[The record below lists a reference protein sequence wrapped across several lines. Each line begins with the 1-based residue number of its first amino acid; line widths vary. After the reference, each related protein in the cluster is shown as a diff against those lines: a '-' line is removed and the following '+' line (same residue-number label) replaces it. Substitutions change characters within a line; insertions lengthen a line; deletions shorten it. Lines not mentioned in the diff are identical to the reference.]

1 MLRQHAALRPCGR
14 RRDKQWFFSSGAS
27 GIVRGRSRKDRFLNA
42 TAKQENSG
50 QLIQIAIANNQ
61 RHLKI
66 DRRLIRRAIRQVLQ
80 DHGITEALLSVAV
93 VDDATIAG
101 LHRRYLGDPEPTDVL
116 SFLLEQSPGRLEGEV
131 IVSAQTA
138 AAVAQRYRS
147 SPEVE
152 LLRYVIHGTLH
163 LVGHADGTRA
173 ERLRM
178 RARERHYLRWFH
190 DGS

>member
-1 MLRQHAALRPCGR
+1 MQRHCWKA
-14 RRDKQWFFSSGAS
+14 
-27 GIVRGRSRKDRFLNA
+27 RSLHGS
-42 TAKQENSG
+42 AKQENSS
-50 QLIQIAIANNQ
+50 QLIQIAIANKQ

-66 DRRLIRRAIRQVLQ
+66 DRRLIRRAIRQILK

-101 LHRRYLGDPEPTDVL
+101 LHGRYLGDPEPTDVL
-116 SFLLEQSPGRLEGEV
+116 SFLLEQSPGTLEGEV

-138 AAVAQRYRS
+138 AAVARRYHS

-163 LVGHADGTRA
+163 LLGYADATKA
-173 ERLRM
+173 DRLRM
-178 RARERHYLRWFH
+178 RARERHYLRWLH
-190 DGS
+190 EGS

>member
-1 MLRQHAALRPCGR
+1 MR
-14 RRDKQWFFSSGAS
+14 RHFSKAQS
-27 GIVRGRSRKDRFLNA
+27 INA

-50 QLIQIAIANNQ
+50 QLIQIAIANKQ
-61 RHLKI
+61 RHLEI
-66 DRRLIRRAIRQVLQ
+66 DRRLIRRAVRQVLQ

-101 LHRRYLGDPEPTDVL
+101 LHGRYLGDPEPTDVL
-116 SFLLEQSPGRLEGEV
+116 SFLLEHSPGTLEGEV
-131 IVSAQTA
+131 IVSAETA
-138 AAVAQRYRS
+138 AAVARRYRI

-178 RARERHYLRWFH
+178 RARERHYLRWLH

>member
-1 MLRQHAALRPCGR
+1 MRRHCGKAR
-14 RRDKQWFFSSGAS
+14 CIDETAKTA
-27 GIVRGRSRKDRFLNA
+27 IVR
-42 TAKQENSG
+42 
-50 QLIQIAIANNQ
+50 QLIQIAIANKQ

-66 DRRLIRRAIRQVLQ
+66 DRRLIRRAIRQILK

-101 LHRRYLGDPEPTDVL
+101 LHGRYLGDPEPTDVL
-116 SFLLEQSPGRLEGEV
+116 SFLLEQSPGTLEGEV

-138 AAVAQRYRS
+138 AAVARRYHS

-163 LVGHADGTRA
+163 LVGYADATKA
-173 ERLRM
+173 DRLRM
-178 RARERHYLRWFH
+178 RARERHYLRWLH
-190 DGS
+190 EGS